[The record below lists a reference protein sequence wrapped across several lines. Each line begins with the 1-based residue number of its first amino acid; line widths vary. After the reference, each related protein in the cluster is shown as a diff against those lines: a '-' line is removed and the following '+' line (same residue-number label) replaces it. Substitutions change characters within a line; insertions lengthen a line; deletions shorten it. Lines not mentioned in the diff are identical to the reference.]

1 MRGYFSP
8 EWTSSPSCQTWRA
21 PIGHHSRK
29 RRLHYTTPTAP
40 SSPPW
45 HVSPGLLTTVFPKD
59 PNGISRCCY
68 AIDLDGAR
76 LEALAAETVPDAE
89 VSFQVELKVEHIH
102 RVAGLLTDDGEHVGF
117 YFLRACLWLG
127 CDSL

>member
-1 MRGYFSP
+1 MSP
-8 EWTSSPSCQTWRA
+8 RLQRLRAEIASDARIFQSRVDELAKLPDLAA

-40 SSPPW
+40 SSPLW

-59 PNGISRCCY
+59 PNGFSRYCY

-76 LEALAAETVPDAE
+76 LEELRLHATALLPLVSEDMARFDKFPAA
-89 VSFQVELKVEHIH
+89 
-102 RVAGLLTDDGEHVGF
+102 AG
-117 YFLRACLWLG
+117 AA
-127 CDSL
+127 